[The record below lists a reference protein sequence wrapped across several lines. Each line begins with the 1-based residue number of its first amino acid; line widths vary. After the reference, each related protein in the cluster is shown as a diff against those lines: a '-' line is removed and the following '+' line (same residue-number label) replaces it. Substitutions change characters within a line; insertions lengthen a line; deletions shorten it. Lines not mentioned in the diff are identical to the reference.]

1 VAIAGRTDRSTSD
14 KIQRMNS
21 RLLKLSAVIFLAV
34 GAIVLLSPANEQW
47 LNWYLAFNSK
57 LLKLIVDLARVGLIA
72 LLLSGLLSPFEALG
86 WWAGWYGDGI
96 ETHIPC
102 KIPAQLSAYSS
113 ETTGEAV
120 DTPRRYVVYLDGI
133 SQSCADYP
141 ARVQNFL
148 DTLEASLPPDMV
160 FVQDIMAYSALNRP
174 LTMQRPFARFWR
186 WVNHIE
192 EGYPQSPLDIFVNLR
207 NTFQVAVS
215 TDNRYGP
222 VFNRGTAQVILNSLR
237 QRGYQPGTPIT
248 LVGYSGGAQVALG
261 AVTYLKY
268 ALDVPIEVIS
278 LSGVVSGNNGVG
290 LIDKMYH
297 LTGDRDVLAQI
308 GAMMFPK
315 RWPMMAWS
323 SWNLAKSEGRVTFI
337 SLGPVSHNGP
347 TGPID
352 PVSQLPNGRSHL
364 DQTMNILMNILL
376 GAPPHSHKTYP
387 GKTYPGRTYPD
398 KTYPGEAYI

>member
-1 VAIAGRTDRSTSD
+1 
-14 KIQRMNS
+14 MNS
-21 RLLKLSAVIFLAV
+21 RLLKLSAAVLLAV

-57 LLKLIVDLARVGLIA
+57 LLKLVVDLLRVGSIA

-96 ETHIPC
+96 ETHITC
-102 KIPAQLSAYSS
+102 KIPAQLSA
-113 ETTGEAV
+113 EANESAPKAAA
-120 DTPRRYVVYLDGI
+120 PRRYVVYLDGI

-141 ARVQNFL
+141 RRVQNFL
-148 DTLEASLPPDMV
+148 DTLDVSLPPDMV
-160 FVQDIMAYSALNRP
+160 FIQDIMAYSALNRP
-174 LTMQRPFARFWR
+174 LTTQRPFSTFWR
-186 WVNHIE
+186 WVNRME
-192 EGYPQSPLDIFVNLR
+192 AGYPQSPLDIFVNLR

-237 QRGYQPGTPIT
+237 QRGYRAGTPIT
-248 LVGYSGGAQVALG
+248 LLGYSGGAQVALG

-297 LTGDRDVLAQI
+297 LTGDRDPLAQI

-315 RWPMMAWS
+315 RWPMIAWS
-323 SWNLAKSEGRVTFI
+323 SWNLAKAEGRVCFI

-352 PVSQLPNGRSHL
+352 PVSQLPNGHTHL
-364 DQTMNILMNILL
+364 DQTMDIVMNILL
-376 GAPPHSHKTYP
+376 GTLAPSNKA
-387 GKTYPGRTYPD
+387 RNN
-398 KTYPGEAYI
+398 ASVQRS

>member
-1 VAIAGRTDRSTSD
+1 MR
-14 KIQRMNS
+14 N
-21 RLLKLSAVIFLAV
+21 RLIKLSAVILLAV
-34 GAIVLLSPANEQW
+34 GAIVLLSPMNERW

-57 LLKLIVDLARVGLIA
+57 LLKVVIDLARVSLIA
-72 LLLSGLLSPFEALG
+72 LLIAGLLSPFEALG

-102 KIPAQLSAYSS
+102 KFPDQLNAPASGDSSAKQPGSQRVS
-113 ETTGEAV
+113 
-120 DTPRRYVVYLDGI
+120 PKRYVVYLDGI

-148 DTLEASLPPDMV
+148 DTLAAALPADMV
-160 FVQDIMAYSALNRP
+160 FIQDIMAYSALNRP
-174 LTMQRPFARFWR
+174 LTIQRPFARVWR
-186 WVNHIE
+186 LINRVENWN
-192 EGYPQSPLDIFVNLR
+192 PKSPLDIFINLR

-237 QRGYQPGTPIT
+237 QRGYQPGVPVT
-248 LVGYSGGAQVALG
+248 LLGYSGGAQVALG

-278 LSGVVSGNNGVG
+278 LAGVVSGNNGVSE
-290 LIDKMYH
+290 IDRLYH
-297 LTGDRDVLAQI
+297 LRGDRDLLAKV
-308 GAMMFPK
+308 GAVMFPK
-315 RWPMMAWS
+315 RWPLATWS
-323 SWNLAKSEGRVTFI
+323 HWNLARLVGRVRFI

-352 PVSQLPNGRSHL
+352 PVSQLPNGLTHLNQTLGIVVDILTSARS
-364 DQTMNILMNILL
+364 TSN
-376 GAPPHSHKTYP
+376 AAK
-387 GKTYPGRTYPD
+387 
-398 KTYPGEAYI
+398 A

>member
-1 VAIAGRTDRSTSD
+1 
-14 KIQRMNS
+14 MNS
-21 RLLKLSAVIFLAV
+21 RLLKLSAVVFLAV

-57 LLKLIVDLARVGLIA
+57 LLKLVIDLLRVGLIA
-72 LLLSGLLSPFEALG
+72 LLLAGLLSPFEALG

-96 ETHIPC
+96 ETHTAYD
-102 KIPAQLSAYSS
+102 IPAQLSAYAS
-113 ETTGEAV
+113 ESARPSV
-120 DTPRRYVVYLDGI
+120 DAPSRYVVYLDGI

-141 ARVQNFL
+141 KRVQNFL

-160 FVQDIMAYSALNRP
+160 FIQDIMAYSALNRP
-174 LTMQRPFARFWR
+174 LTTQRPFARFWR
-186 WVNHIE
+186 WINHIE
-192 EGYPQSPLDIFVNLR
+192 AGYPQSPLDIFVNLR

-237 QRGYQPGTPIT
+237 QRGYRAGTPIT
-248 LVGYSGGAQVALG
+248 LLGYSGGAQVALG

-297 LTGDRDVLAQI
+297 LTGDRDPLAQM
-308 GAMMFPK
+308 GAVMFPK
-315 RWPMMAWS
+315 RWPMAAWS
-323 SWNLAKSEGRVTFI
+323 SWNLAKAEGRLRFI

-352 PVSQLPNGRSHL
+352 PVSQLPNGHSHL
-364 DQTMNILMNILL
+364 DQTMDIVMGILL
-376 GAPPHSHKTYP
+376 GSSAFSKSS
-387 GKTYPGRTYPD
+387 
-398 KTYPGEAYI
+398 